1 MLELDEDFVEE
12 PDPDHVN
19 LNGED
24 EPDELTLH
32 ELLTLFEGKQ
42 Q

>member
-1 MLELDEDFVEE
+1 MLEIDEDFVPDE
-12 PDPDHVN
+12 DPDRVR
-19 LNGED
+19 LNGEE

-32 ELLTLFEGKQ
+32 ELMTLLDGKQ